1 MPVRIDGRRADELR
15 TVKITPDYLRYA
27 EGSALIEWGKNK
39 VICAATLEN
48 RVPPYMIGT
57 GSGWVTAEYSML
69 PRSAK
74 QRIQRDSA
82 KGAPNKR
89 GIEIARLI
97 SRALRRAVDLKRLGE
112 RTILIDCDVIESD
125 GGTRT
130 ASITGGFVAL
140 ALAIKRLRE
149 DGQAQTGIL
158 QNYVAGVSVGMV
170 EGQSVLDLCYLEDS
184 QADTDMNVVMTDKGE
199 FIEVQGTGENRNFT
213 RAQLDEMLNL
223 AASGITTLTEI
234 QRQHCSL
241 T

>member
-27 EGSALIEWGKNK
+27 EGSVLIEWGKNK

-112 RTILIDCDVIESD
+112 RTILIDCDVVESD

-140 ALAIKRLRE
+140 ALAIKQLRE
-149 DGQAQTGIL
+149 NGQAQAGIL
-158 QNYVAGVSVGMV
+158 QNYVAGVSVGVV
-170 EGQSVLDLCYLEDS
+170 EGQPVLDLCYLEDS
-184 QADTDMNVVMTDKGE
+184 QAETDMNVVMNDKGE
-199 FIEVQGTGENRNFT
+199 FIEVQGTGENSNFS
-213 RAQLDEMLNL
+213 RAQLDAMLNL
-223 AASGITTLTEI
+223 ASSGITTLTEI

>member
-27 EGSALIEWGKNK
+27 EGSVLIEWGKNK

-74 QRIQRDSA
+74 QRIQRESA

-97 SRALRRAVDLKRLGE
+97 SRSLRRAVDLKRLGE

-140 ALAIKRLRE
+140 ALAIKRLRD

-170 EGQSVLDLCYLEDS
+170 EGHSVLDLCYLEDS

-223 AASGITTLTEI
+223 ATSGITTLTEI
-234 QRQHCSL
+234 QRQVCSL